1 MSTDSNDSDG
11 PVFNSQKYGTVKK
24 DPTDP
29 TKHIVSEYGS
39 SLSTTA
45 GATIPVRTQAGGRA
59 QGFMPHFID
68 GSDAMANKGMIV
80 SFQHVPSD
88 ENVHFKGFIT
98 AFNETYNCDWQS
110 ETVFGRADP
119 IHMFKN
125 TQREITLAFNV
136 PAASESEA
144 FENLG
149 RVQRLITFLYPS
161 YVNPGNAITI
171 SNSPLVRLKVMN
183 ILAARP
189 QFGDPSQSSQ
199 NSNSDYAAGTFE
211 NLVHD
216 GAGSSWDADG
226 NSSNS
231 GGLLGIIKNV
241 SVNHNLDNPDHGVFE
256 INKGTILPKMIEV
269 NLTFSAIHE
278 HPLGWSS
285 DGDSQKFQNQLF
297 PYGINDSVDAA
308 QTINNSQP
316 NISDL
321 TLANKAARQQLT
333 ENLDRLA
340 DEVDQIEQDVA
351 NAEARYAGA
360 FGKARFNRDKKR
372 LAKGKASPYQES
384 AVRGKITSDITDA
397 TNTMYAAIGS
407 ESRVTNVDVGRSYEM
422 DDLSQFLDS

>member
-1 MSTDSNDSDG
+1 MSADSNDNDG
-11 PVFNSQKYGTVKK
+11 PVFNSQKYGAVKK
-24 DPTDP
+24 DPSDP
-29 TKHIVSEYGS
+29 TKHIIAEYGS
-39 SLSTTA
+39 ALSTT
-45 GATIPVRTQAGGRA
+45 PVKTQTGGRA
-59 QGFMPHFID
+59 RGFMPHFID

-125 TQREITLAFNV
+125 TQRQITLAFNV

-189 QFGDPSQSSQ
+189 QFGDPTQGKQ
-199 NSNSDYAAGTFE
+199 NSNSEYAAGTFE
-211 NLVHD
+211 RLVQD
-216 GAGSSWDADG
+216 GADSSWDADG

-241 SVNHNLDNPDHGVFE
+241 TVNHNLDNPDHGVFE

-269 NLTFSAIHE
+269 NLTFAAIHE
-278 HPLGWSS
+278 HPLGWSA
-285 DGDSQKFQNQLF
+285 DGSSQKFQNQLF
-297 PYGINDSVDAA
+297 PYGINDSIDDA
-308 QTINNSQP
+308 QTINNNQP

-321 TLANKAARQQLT
+321 TSANQEGLNQL
-333 ENLDRLA
+333 EDNLDELA
-340 DEVDQIEQDVA
+340 EEVDRIEQDIA

-372 LAKGKASPYQES
+372 LAKGKGNPYIES
-384 AVRGKITSDITDA
+384 AVRGRTISESTTTANEAIERARPYLGDMSDIST
-397 TNTMYAAIGS
+397 
-407 ESRVTNVDVGRSYEM
+407 VDVGRSLG
-422 DDLSQFLDS
+422 DDMSEFIDV